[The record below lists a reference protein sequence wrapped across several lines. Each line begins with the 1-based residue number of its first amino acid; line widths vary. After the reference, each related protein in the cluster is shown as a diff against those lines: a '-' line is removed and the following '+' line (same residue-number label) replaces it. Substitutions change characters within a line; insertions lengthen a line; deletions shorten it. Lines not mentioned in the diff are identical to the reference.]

1 VCSPNHGSHVSR
13 YSSKIISF
21 GADNYS
27 DPYLIVKGICESGL
41 VHQPYDH
48 MQYQTYES
56 NIPFVLRYMID
67 RNMVG
72 ASWIH
77 LDPGTYEL
85 VAPEQ
90 ASSHCQYEINVA

>member
-1 VCSPNHGSHVSR
+1 
-13 YSSKIISF
+13 
-21 GADNYS
+21 
-27 DPYLIVKGICESGL
+27 
-41 VHQPYDH
+41 